1 MVPYKNQRLDPGNI
15 EPLKRKDMDEPK
27 TMTNFKFSPYLDQSI
42 LEQLYGDDL
51 HYAAS
56 IFEIFIEYSLPD
68 FRQLQ
73 VAVENSDWEEIRQL
87 AHKLKPTFSMVGLTR
102 LEEKLQ
108 VIEQNASQKM
118 SYNIIKNLEEV
129 AETLENYIPILQ
141 SEYYKMREYLK
152 ME

>member
-87 AHKLKPTFSMVGLTR
+87 AHKLKPTFPMVGLTR